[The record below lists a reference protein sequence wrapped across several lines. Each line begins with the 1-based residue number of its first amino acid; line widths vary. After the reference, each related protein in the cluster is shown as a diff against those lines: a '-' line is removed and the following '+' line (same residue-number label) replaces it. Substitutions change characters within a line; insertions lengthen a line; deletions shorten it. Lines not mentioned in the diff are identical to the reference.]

1 MSPFSYFLVDFGG
14 KPNPIVELIL
24 APILLSGLIGVSGDS
39 YKIFWVADEVFT
51 AFFVFEEP
59 L

>member
-39 YKIFWVADEVFT
+39 YKIF
-51 AFFVFEEP
+51 
-59 L
+59 

>member
-1 MSPFSYFLVDFGG
+1 MSPFSYFFEDFGG
-14 KPNPIVELIL
+14 KPEPIVEFIL
-24 APILLSGLIGVSGDS
+24 DPILLSGLTGVSGDS
-39 YKIFWVADEVFT
+39 YKIFWVVDEVFT